1 MQYSLIWDS
10 MIHFIYIYLYL
21 HKYKYKNKYRH
32 EAALENAKKGIIEAN
47 HVLQRYIIMKAN
59 PLSIRY
65 KNSAI

>member
-1 MQYSLIWDS
+1 VQYSLIWDS

-21 HKYKYKNKYRH
+21 HKYKYKYKYKNKNRH

-47 HVLQRYIIMKAN
+47 HVMKAN

>member
-21 HKYKYKNKYRH
+21 HKYKYKYKNRH

-59 PLSIRY
+59 PHSIRY